1 MTRSKARK
9 ELAALRQIALDDLD
23 EATDAQV
30 RQEAAE
36 DGEDIGA
43 IAGQMRSAMQE
54 AAAAAL
60 RHRLVLAKERMRRE
74 APAPRLVRNRPP
86 LEKIK
91 RIILGLPSAGRS
103 PMLAF
108 REGKTQTDGDWESLY
123 DDLVAMGE
131 IKVDD
136 PEH

>member
-9 ELAALRQIALDDLD
+9 ELAALRRIALDDL
-23 EATDAQV
+23 EETTDAQL

-43 IAGQMRSAMQE
+43 IAAQMRSEMRE

-60 RHRLVLAKERMRRE
+60 RQRLLLAKERMRRE
-74 APAPRLVRNRPP
+74 TGAPRPVRSRPP

-91 RIILGLPSAGRS
+91 QIIQGLPSTGRR

-108 REGKTQTDGDWESLY
+108 RDGKTLTDGDWESIY
-123 DDLVAMGE
+123 DDLVALEE
-131 IKVDD
+131 IQVDD
-136 PEH
+136 AEH